1 MRTFSSIALV
11 VGVAIVLAAASPT
24 YAATGHG
31 GGGSSEHSGGA
42 HFDGHP
48 GFEGHHDVDRH
59 RDFDRR
65 GRVGAFIG
73 TPFYG
78 DYPDSYA
85 PSSYWYYCPSYG
97 AYYPTVPSCPDAW
110 VPVPG

>member
-1 MRTFSSIALV
+1 MRKFSSIALV
-11 VGVAIVLAAASPT
+11 VGIAIVLAAASPT
-24 YAATGHG
+24 YAAMGHG
-31 GGGSSEHSGGA
+31 GGGLSEHSGGA

-48 GFEGHHDVDRH
+48 GFEGHHDFDRH

-73 TPFYG
+73 TPFYW
-78 DYPDSYA
+78 DYSDSYS